1 MALQAYSLA
10 RDGEA
15 YLSPHFR
22 VQEFRCKDGSD
33 PVFVDTAL
41 VELLEQLRAHFGK
54 AVTITS
60 GYRTP
65 AHNAAVGGAK
75 SSQHL
80 LGRAADIR
88 VQGVSVEDVAAYAES
103 LMPDW
108 GGVGRYPK
116 DAAHPS
122 RKTGWVHID
131 TRPNKSRW
139 TL

>member
-41 VELLEQLRAHFGK
+41 VELLEQLRTHFGK

-65 AHNAAVGGAK
+65 AHNAKAGGTRF
-75 SSQHL
+75 SQHL
-80 LGRAADIR
+80 YGRAADIR
-88 VQGVSVEDVAAYAES
+88 VQGALS
-103 LMPDW
+103 LI
-108 GGVGRYPK
+108 
-116 DAAHPS
+116 
-122 RKTGWVHID
+122 HI
-131 TRPNKSRW
+131 
-139 TL
+139 

>member
-54 AVTITS
+54 AVTITAATAPRRTTPKRAGRGSASICTDGRQIS
-60 GYRTP
+60 GC
-65 AHNAAVGGAK
+65 
-75 SSQHL
+75 
-80 LGRAADIR
+80 RAQA
-88 VQGVSVEDVAAYAES
+88 
-103 LMPDW
+103 
-108 GGVGRYPK
+108 
-116 DAAHPS
+116 
-122 RKTGWVHID
+122 
-131 TRPNKSRW
+131 
-139 TL
+139 